1 MASKKKRALIRQF
14 KNELKARLEYQT
26 RITEL
31 ENRIVLLESK
41 LAVHSP
47 ALTDIHYSKD
57 SRDAQLAE
65 YVTRKQR
72 YTDELEALQAQAD
85 KVDSKL
91 ALMDQE
97 VVHHLKN
104 VYLGKYTMEEAGRR
118 MHLTEM
124 QFRSWV
130 DREILKAH
138 DLI

>member
-1 MASKKKRALIRQF
+1 MASKKKNIVIRQF
-14 KNELKARLEYQT
+14 KNELKARLDYQT

-31 ENRIVLLESK
+31 ENKILLLEAK

-47 ALTDIHYSKD
+47 SLSNIHYSQET
-57 SRDAQLAE
+57 RDAKLAE
-65 YVTRKQR
+65 YVTRKQK
-72 YTDELEALQAQAD
+72 YADELESLQKQAE
-85 KVDSKL
+85 KVDAKL

-97 VVHHLKN
+97 VVFHLKN
-104 VYLGKYTMEEAGRR
+104 VFLGKYTLEEAGRR
-118 MHLTEM
+118 MHLTKA

>member
-31 ENRIVLLESK
+31 ENKILLLEAK
-41 LAVHSP
+41 LTVHSP
-47 ALTDIHYSKD
+47 ALTDVHYSQET
-57 SRDAQLAE
+57 RDAKLAE
-65 YVTRKQR
+65 YVTRKDR
-72 YTDELEALQAQAD
+72 YVKELDALQAQAE

-97 VVHHLKN
+97 VVFHLRN

-118 MHLTEM
+118 THLTEM